1 MSIQSYAVGFTK
13 VAEAA
18 GIDPEDLLDY
28 MRLGKQAGLGSA
40 LKTVFHAMKPK
51 VKDAVAGFVRKHGF
65 LPDGLIAASAG
76 LGAVGGGA
84 AGGWYARGRADRP
97 DVPADRPDV
106 PADRPYVPA
115 DRPYVPADRTK
126 GNDQESGWNLDNI
139 KGKLKGAYNDVSDY
153 VSNNKGLVGGAAAAS
168 SVALASLLIARAMRN
183 KKKKQRA

>member
-28 MRLGKQAGLGSA
+28 MQLGKQAGLGSA

-51 VKDAVAGFVRKHGF
+51 AIKDTVVGFARKHPDLLGGIGVGSAVLGGAGAGFGE
-65 LPDGLIAASAG
+65 
-76 LGAVGGGA
+76 
-84 AGGWYARGRADRP
+84 GWYARGRADRP

-106 PADRPYVPA
+106 PAD
-115 DRPYVPADRTK
+115 TTE
-126 GNDQESGWNLDNI
+126 GNDQESGWSLDNI

-153 VSNNKGLVGGAAAAS
+153 VSSHKGLVGGAAAAS

-183 KKKKQRA
+183 KKKKDYEEQ

>member
-51 VKDAVAGFVRKHGF
+51 AIKNTVAGFARKH
-65 LPDGLIAASAG
+65 PDL
-76 LGAVGGGA
+76 LGGIGVGSLLLGGA
-84 AGGWYARGRADRP
+84 GAGFGEGWYARGLAGRLGVPAGRP

-115 DRPYVPADRTK
+115 DTTE
-126 GNDQESGWNLDNI
+126 GNEWGLDNI

-153 VSNNKGLVGGAAAAS
+153 VSSHKGLVGGVAAAS

-183 KKKKQRA
+183 KKKKIYEEQ